1 MNPSIYS
8 ILSTVVSF
16 IVLMSYYMYMKPDFV
31 LEKEDHPNGYGKK
44 KEHKKVSL
52 RLSLVYSLLFSSAI
66 GLLVLGIS
74 SVSKNYEKS
83 DYTYESSSNDE

>member
-16 IVLMSYYMYMKPDFV
+16 IVLMTYYMYMKPDFV
-31 LEKEDHPNGYGKK
+31 LEKEDHPNGYGK

-83 DYTYESSSNDE
+83 DYTYESSSDDE

>member
-31 LEKEDHPNGYGKK
+31 LEKDEHGKK

-83 DYTYESSSNDE
+83 DYTYESSSDDE

>member
-1 MNPSIYS
+1 
-8 ILSTVVSF
+8 
-16 IVLMSYYMYMKPDFV
+16 MKPDFV

-44 KEHKKVSL
+44 EQLKEHKKVSL

-83 DYTYESSSNDE
+83 DYTYESSSDDE